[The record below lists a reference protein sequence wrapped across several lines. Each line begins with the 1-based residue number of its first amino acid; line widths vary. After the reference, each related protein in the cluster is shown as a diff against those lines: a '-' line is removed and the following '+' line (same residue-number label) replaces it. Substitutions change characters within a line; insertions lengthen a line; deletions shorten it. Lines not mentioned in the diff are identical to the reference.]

1 MNSFQRKKIAAVTIG
16 LATTGGLAYASC
28 GGTEPMVT
36 IEVEALVATVLN
48 KIVDGF
54 TSMNYFSAY
63 FSNGTVSA
71 IKVATKQ
78 ESVSAEKKRLAMR
91 NSGAAFATAYVAQRS
106 SEQVYS
112 VYSRYRSQGFD
123 SCGVSGMTT
132 ALRTREVAVDGSIA
146 TRIGAEIEA
155 APGRFGDPAQ
165 ALKVRLD
172 EHKAKFCTATEQA
185 AGVCSSVG
193 VLPGGDSNAALLF
206 EEASPNDNTSKAKN
220 AFINNL
226 FGLPHSAQGFAGRGQ
241 TPEGQSALVDKHR
254 RDAVNSIAM
263 VSFKTIQAEHEKDS
277 ATGSSLA
284 GLIRQ
289 RVSTYFGSDRSQQ
302 WAQTLAAQEQ
312 RGVLVDMVRM
322 EGIALKM
329 AERRVRQ
336 NARIEANMAGLLAV
350 TNDAY
355 NGR

>member
-28 GGTEPMVT
+28 GGTEPLVT
-36 IEVEALVATVLN
+36 IEVEGLVAAVIGKL
-48 KIVDGF
+48 VDGF
-54 TSMNYFSAY
+54 TSLDYLSGY
-63 FSNGTVSA
+63 FSNGTASA

-78 ESVSAEKKRLAMR
+78 ESVSAEKKILAMR
-91 NSGAAFATAYVAQRS
+91 NSGVAYATAYVAQRS

-123 SCGVSGMTT
+123 PCNVSGVTT
-132 ALRTREVAVDGSIA
+132 ALRTREASVDGSVA
-146 TRIGAEIEA
+146 SRIGTEIEA
-155 APGRFGDPAQ
+155 APGRFGDPVLAF
-165 ALKVRLD
+165 KGRLN
-172 EHKAKFCTATEQA
+172 EHKSKFCTATEQA
-185 AGVCSSVG
+185 AGICSSVG

-206 EEASPNDNTSKAKN
+206 EEAAPNDDTSKAKN

-226 FGLPHSAQGFAGRGQ
+226 FGLPQSRQGFAGRGQ
-241 TPEGQSALVDKHR
+241 TPEGQAALVDKHR

-263 VSFKTIQAEHEKDS
+263 VSFKTIQSEHEKDS

-289 RVSTYFGSDRSQQ
+289 RVSTYFGSDQSQHWARS
-302 WAQTLAAQEQ
+302 LAAQEQ